1 MFIDNLI
8 CHCVKPIKSLGL
20 QGLDLIQENRKINM
34 NAVSQRIKVKMSR
47 KADVET
53 SLEEEVS
60 VG

>member
-1 MFIDNLI
+1 
-8 CHCVKPIKSLGL
+8 
-20 QGLDLIQENRKINM
+20 M